1 MNPNAQRN
9 AKKNSLA
16 KSHLPKRQTDRDGM
30 IFRGGLLNCLMLREL
45 EGGEALRCQ
54 ASRVHP

>member
-1 MNPNAQRN
+1 MHQETR
-9 AKKNSLA
+9 KKNSLA

-45 EGGEALRCQ
+45 EGGEALRCE
-54 ASRVHP
+54 ARWVHP